1 MDIHQQNRPRLEPI
15 QEESEQEDETEGSR
29 TGEDKGEE
37 EDSQVQ
43 VGMETEDESEE
54 DEDDDAPLRALRP
67 RRLSRSLSHESFPQM
82 QSTNNNPEEMENIS
96 VSDLSTF
103 AMVLSDEAT
112 PPGKPRLEF
121 KKRSSSGE
129 LRIKVSK
136 IRRQNHK
143 PPPQQSV
150 QKKTKNSKR
159 NKKLS
164 QVDEPFPEWLVE
176 LMVNIEE
183 ATTHQLV
190 VE

>member
-1 MDIHQQNRPRLEPI
+1 MEQRPRLEPI

-103 AMVLSDEAT
+103 AMVLSKEKTLFA
-112 PPGKPRLEF
+112 
-121 KKRSSSGE
+121 
-129 LRIKVSK
+129 I
-136 IRRQNHK
+136 IQNIF
-143 PPPQQSV
+143 
-150 QKKTKNSKR
+150 T
-159 NKKLS
+159 L
-164 QVDEPFPEWLVE
+164 L
-176 LMVNIEE
+176 
-183 ATTHQLV
+183 QLN
-190 VE
+190 E